1 MVICGAMG
9 NNRGTATWGT
19 FMRVNRFFA
28 LLCRFGMLPLLF
40 MVTGCSGTGSAGGEI
55 ENVVLRYN
63 ALVTQGYRT
72 QNMNPMLEVTTGEQA
87 LKLYHHM
94 SALGEG
100 QLRMESKLKDI
111 KFTKVERRSSV
122 DATVETEETWD
133 FTHYRMATNEKY
145 AEEKDFIYRMG
156 YILSKKDGRWVITE
170 VNTIGGTSTNTVI
183 PWPVLDRKGNQVAA
197 RQDGDKSAKHP

>member
-1 MVICGAMG
+1 MVICGAKG
-9 NNRGTATWGT
+9 DKYGTATWGT
-19 FMRVNRFFA
+19 FMRVDRFLD
-28 LLCRFGMLPLLF
+28 LLCRFGMVPLLF
-40 MVTGCSGTGSAGGEI
+40 MMIGCSGTSSAGGEV
-55 ENVVLRYN
+55 ENAVLRYN
-63 ALVTQGYRT
+63 DLVTQGYRS
-72 QNMNPMLEVTTGEQA
+72 QNMNPMLEVTTDEQA

-156 YILSKKDGRWVITE
+156 YILSKKNGRWIITE

-183 PWPVLDRKGNQVAA
+183 PWPVLDRKGNVVAA
-197 RQDGDKSAKHP
+197 RQGGDKPARHP

>member
-1 MVICGAMG
+1 MRG
-9 NNRGTATWGT
+9 NRL
-19 FMRVNRFFA
+19 FA
-28 LLCRFGMLPLLF
+28 LLCRFGMLPLLLM
-40 MVTGCSGTGSAGGEI
+40 MVGCSGTSSAGGEI

-63 ALVTQGYRT
+63 ELVTQGYRS
-72 QNMNPMLEVTTGEQA
+72 QNMNPMQEVTTGEQA

-111 KFTKVERRSSV
+111 KFTKVERRSSM

-156 YILSKKDGRWVITE
+156 YILSKKNGRWIITE

-183 PWPVLDRKGNQVAA
+183 PWPVLDRKGNKVAA
-197 RQDGDKSAKHP
+197 RQDGGKPARHP

>member
-1 MVICGAMG
+1 MSNLCA
-9 NNRGTATWGT
+9 W
-19 FMRVNRFFA
+19 
-28 LLCRFGMLPLLF
+28 LCRLVLLGILSA
-40 MVTGCSGTGSAGGEI
+40 MVVGCSNTRMAGGEI
-55 ENVVLRYN
+55 ENVILRYN
-63 ALVTQGYRT
+63 ELVTQGYRT
-72 QNMNPMLEVTTGEQA
+72 QNMNPMLEITTEEQA

-111 KFTKVERRSSV
+111 TFKKIERRGN
-122 DATVETEETWD
+122 DAATVETEEIWD

-156 YILSKKDGRWVITE
+156 YILSKKNGRWIITE

-183 PWPVLDRKGNQVAA
+183 PWPVLDRRGNSVPA
-197 RQDGDKSAKHP
+197 RQDGGKPAGHPL